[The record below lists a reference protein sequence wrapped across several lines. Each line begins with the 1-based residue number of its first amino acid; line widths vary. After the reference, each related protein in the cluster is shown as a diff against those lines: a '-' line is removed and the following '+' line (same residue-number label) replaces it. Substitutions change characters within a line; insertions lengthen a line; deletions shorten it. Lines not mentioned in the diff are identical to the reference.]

1 MPETASSAKAEHRAL
16 IILWEGVDMA
26 DHGVTEYAKADGN
39 DYAEHRGTYHFF
51 TKMTLVST
59 LALCSFMVSFAI
71 GGANGH
77 WGIFTIGTL
86 ASIAACAIG
95 LASEDGKPK
104 LQFALLGVL
113 VLALII
119 TS

>member
-1 MPETASSAKAEHRAL
+1 
-16 IILWEGVDMA
+16 MA
-26 DHGVTEYAKADGN
+26 DHGAPEYATAEGN
-39 DYAEHRGTYHFF
+39 DYAEHQGTYHFF

-59 LALCSFMVSFAI
+59 LALASFMVSFAI

-86 ASIAACAIG
+86 ASVAVTAIG
-95 LASEDGKPK
+95 LASQDGKPK
-104 LQFALLGVL
+104 LLFGLLAIL

>member
-1 MPETASSAKAEHRAL
+1 
-16 IILWEGVDMA
+16 MA
-26 DHGVTEYAKADGN
+26 DHGAPEYATADGN
-39 DYAEHRGTYHFF
+39 DYAEHQGTYHFF

-59 LALCSFMVSFAI
+59 LAVVCFMVSLAI

-77 WGIFTIGTL
+77 WGLFTIGTL
-86 ASIAACAIG
+86 ASVAVTAVG
-95 LASEDGKPK
+95 LASADGKPK
-104 LQFALLGVL
+104 LLFGLLGIL